1 MSWPLDTAAK
11 TDRAVLAVE
20 LGLLFNACVDVYLA
34 VGPTAVEA
42 LARELKE
49 ARWRIEEAAER
60 RNRE

>member
-1 MSWPLDTAAK
+1 MSWPLDTASK

-20 LGLLFNACVDVYLA
+20 LGLLVNACIDAYLV

-42 LARELKE
+42 LAQEIKE
-49 ARWRIEEAAER
+49 ARWRIEEATKR